1 MSRASSNVSAVCNEN
16 VSSDADEIV
25 EFRSLWWE
33 KGIFHPK
40 AKWEEEKLPYTLVK
54 SVSLEEYELRVDK
67 FNVHGCWDWK
77 ENKVI
82 VYEWPSKVHETIIGE
97 LTYQILRQFDA
108 IHGTPAH
115 MSSMGAVRTRADN
128 TGHESD
134 ATFRPP
140 KPPVR
145 PPHGSDGEDEPWPN
159 VVLEVAYSE
168 SEGDVL
174 KKVQQFWLKNPSR
187 VHDVIVVKI
196 DYVAPGETPTRMQ
209 AWHFC
214 VSDRTTRNADIVAR
228 TYFEFGTHDQNGRP
242 LNIQQGTC
250 VININ
255 LDCFY
260 HGTFPRI
267 TIPRNQVP
275 DPIQLDFLLL
285 RNCFLRA
292 FEKI

>member
-168 SEGDVL
+168 SE
-174 KKVQQFWLKNPSR
+174 
-187 VHDVIVVKI
+187 
-196 DYVAPGETPTRMQ
+196 APGETPTRMQ

-214 VSDRTTRNADIVAR
+214 VSDRTRNADIVAR

-260 HGTFPRI
+260 HVLRSGW
-267 TIPRNQVP
+267 
-275 DPIQLDFLLL
+275 DFNGSIRGLL
-285 RNCFLRA
+285 RFGNGL
-292 FEKI
+292 FELEL